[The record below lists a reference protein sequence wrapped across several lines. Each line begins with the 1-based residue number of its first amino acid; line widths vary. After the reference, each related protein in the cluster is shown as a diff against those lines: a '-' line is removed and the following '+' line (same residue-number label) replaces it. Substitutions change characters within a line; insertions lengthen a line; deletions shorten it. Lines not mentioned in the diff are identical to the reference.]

1 MAAPSS
7 QARTPLRA
15 KQSQAAKLTSQGV
28 TMQGAQIFV
37 TKKRM
42 QTVVEESVPNSLH
55 YEDGDVFGLDAVQAE
70 GGEPSGNV
78 RSGSALQLH
87 QHAPGQQ

>member
-1 MAAPSS
+1 
-7 QARTPLRA
+7 
-15 KQSQAAKLTSQGV
+15 
-28 TMQGAQIFV
+28 
-37 TKKRM
+37 M

-78 RSGSALQLH
+78 RSATALQLH